1 MIQRREVDVDA
12 YQTRI
17 SELEK
22 ELQSARDYL
31 EHWKGREEEMRQMSL
46 DLERERGKLAG
57 GRQVSKKSL
66 KHEDDVKC
74 GKIHMARLTSRVLGA
89 VSKKRNY
96 S

>member
-57 GRQVSKKSL
+57 GGQVSPQKILNL
-66 KHEDDVKC
+66 KLMLSMEKYMW
-74 GKIHMARLTSRVLGA
+74 GTQ
-89 VSKKRNY
+89 
-96 S
+96 